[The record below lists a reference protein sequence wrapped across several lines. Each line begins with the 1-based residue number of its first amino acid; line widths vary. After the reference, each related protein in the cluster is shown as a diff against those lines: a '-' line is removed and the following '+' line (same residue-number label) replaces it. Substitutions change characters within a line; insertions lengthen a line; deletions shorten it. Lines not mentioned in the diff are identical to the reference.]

1 MRLRRS
7 LSFCLFQA
15 VLVLAS
21 TRVLANARCFGGEA
35 AADHPAPKVTRAA
48 QSATFYKIQAGIQG
62 EIFPVFANY
71 ASLLGQEQRSFG
83 IVSITITNSGKESLR
98 QRVAVSVVG
107 WSDEEI
113 QLSDVPAGGQH
124 TLNFAPSF
132 LPRFYKNREI
142 TAATVHVTFSDLT
155 GTKKFDETT
164 VPVRLRSAEDIYWG
178 NGFKNAQFIAS
189 WVTPHDETIEKVLAE
204 AKLYTPD
211 RRLPGYE
218 NWKTAAEQEQETFL
232 EAKAIYNAVK
242 KMGLSYV
249 KSSATLGG
257 NQPSSERVRMPRV
270 TLSHNSGN
278 CIDAAVLY
286 ASLFENLGMEP
297 SVIIVPGH
305 AYVGVRVSQGSS
317 ELLFLDAAL
326 TGRSSFTAAVSSANI
341 GLAKHP
347 ASATTKVMIEEARS
361 SGIYPMP

>member
-7 LSFCLFQA
+7 LSFWLFQA
-15 VLVLAS
+15 ILVLAS
-21 TRVLANARCFGGEA
+21 TRVLARCFGGEA
-35 AADHPAPKVTRAA
+35 AADHPTPKVTRAA
-48 QSATFYKIQAGIQG
+48 QSATFYKIQAGIEG

-71 ASLLGQEQRSFG
+71 ASLLSQEQRSFG
-83 IVSITITNSGKESLR
+83 IVSVTITNSGKESLR

-155 GTKKFDETT
+155 GTKKLDETT

-242 KMGLSYV
+242 RMGLSYV

-317 ELLFLDAAL
+317 QLLFLDAAL

-341 GLAKHP
+341 GLARHP